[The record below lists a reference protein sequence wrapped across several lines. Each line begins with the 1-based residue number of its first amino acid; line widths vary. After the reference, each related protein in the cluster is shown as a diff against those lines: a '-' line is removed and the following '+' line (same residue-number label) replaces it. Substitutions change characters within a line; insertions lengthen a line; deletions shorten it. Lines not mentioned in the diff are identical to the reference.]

1 MSAREPRTQI
11 SEQILAEACGWFI
24 DCNEGEFDA
33 AGRERLNEWLRRS
46 PVHVR
51 AYMEIAAAWEDSVG
65 LKGAQTADPTALVDQ
80 ALAETNIVPFDPR
93 ATGRNIPDS
102 VLDTA
107 AQRASA
113 ALTGSSDVSSA
124 SESRASR
131 GTGGGRLPWLFFA
144 VAAAALLAVGIGLLN
159 QHNTYVTGI
168 GEQRSIVLEDG
179 STVELNAR
187 SGLRVHFSQAE
198 RTVDVIEGQALFRV
212 KKDATRPFVVVSN
225 GTHVQAVGTQFDVYR
240 KASGTIVTVVEGR
253 VSVIDATET
262 PILLSAGEQ
271 LTVSPRA
278 IPHAVRAD
286 IAVATAWTQRKLVF
300 DETPLSEAVTEFNR
314 YNSHQ
319 MILEDPSLAA
329 YHIGGHF
336 EADDPNRLIQ
346 FLRERFDVAVR
357 EQGDEI
363 RISRK

>member
-1 MSAREPRTQI
+1 MSARESRTQI

-33 AGRERLNEWLRRS
+33 AGRERFNEWLRRS

-65 LKGAQTADPTALVDQ
+65 LKGAQTSDPAALVDQ
-80 ALAETNIVPFDPR
+80 ALADTNVVPFDPR
-93 ATGRNIPDS
+93 AN
-102 VLDTA
+102 
-107 AQRASA
+107 
-113 ALTGSSDVSSA
+113 GSSDASSA
-124 SESRASR
+124 PEPRAPR
-131 GTGGGRLPWLFFA
+131 GIGGGRLPWLFFA
-144 VAAAALLAVGIGLLN
+144 VAACALVAVGIGFLN
-159 QHNTYVTGI
+159 QRNTYITGI
-168 GEQRSIVLEDG
+168 GEQRSIVLDDG

-187 SGLRVHFSQAE
+187 SGLRIHFSHAE
-198 RTVDVIEGQALFRV
+198 RTVDVIDGQALFRI
-212 KKDATRPFVVVSN
+212 KKDASRPFVVVSS
-225 GTHVQAVGTQFDVYR
+225 GTRVRAVGTQFDVYR
-240 KASGTIVTVVEGR
+240 KAIGTIVTVVEGR
-253 VSVIDATET
+253 VSVTDATET
-262 PILLSAGEQ
+262 PIFLSAGEQ
-271 LTVSPRA
+271 VTVSPRA
-278 IPHAVRAD
+278 VPHAVRAD

-319 MILEDPSLAA
+319 MIIEDASLAA

-346 FLRERFDVAVR
+346 FLRERFDVNVS
-357 EQGDEI
+357 EHGDEI

>member
-1 MSAREPRTQI
+1 MSTREPRTEI

-33 AGRERLNEWLRRS
+33 AGRERFNEWLRRS

-80 ALAETNIVPFDPR
+80 ALADTNVVPFDPR
-93 ATGRNIPDS
+93 ATG
-102 VLDTA
+102 
-107 AQRASA
+107 
-113 ALTGSSDVSSA
+113 SSEVSSA
-124 SESRASR
+124 PDPRAPR
-131 GTGGGRLPWLFFA
+131 GIGGGRLPWLFFA
-144 VAAAALLAVGIGLLN
+144 VAAAALVAVGIGFLN
-159 QHNTYVTGI
+159 QRNTYITGI
-168 GEQRSIVLEDG
+168 GEQRSIVLDDG

-187 SGLRVHFSQAE
+187 SGLRVHFSHAD
-198 RTVDVIEGQALFRV
+198 RTVDVIDGQALFRV
-212 KKDATRPFVVVSN
+212 KKDATRPFVVVSS
-225 GTHVQAVGTQFDVYR
+225 GTRVRAVGTQFDVYR
-240 KASGTIVTVVEGR
+240 KATGTTVTVVEGR
-253 VSVIDATET
+253 VSVTDATET
-262 PILLSAGEQ
+262 PVFLSAGEQ
-271 LTVSPRA
+271 VTVSPRA

-300 DETPLSEAVTEFNR
+300 NETPLSEVVTEFNR

-319 MILEDPSLAA
+319 MIIEDASLAA

-336 EADDPNRLIQ
+336 EAGDPNRLIQ
-346 FLRERFDVAVR
+346 FLRERFDVNVS
-357 EQGDEI
+357 EHGDEI